1 MTPAATA
8 PMQIGPIAQ
17 EMPIQPSLGLGSLG
31 SDFMTQQALAEAMR
45 EINRKKI
52 ALAGFPQFANTGGQI
67 EQSADPTKD
76 RDTIPAMLTEDENVI
91 TRRGVLGL
99 DLMAGGSGDFA
110 RGHEIIDNITRQ
122 GENYLDEVLDRPLF
136 YGERNA

>member
-1 MTPAATA
+1 
-8 PMQIGPIAQ
+8 
-17 EMPIQPSLGLGSLG
+17 
-31 SDFMTQQALAEAMR
+31 
-45 EINRKKI
+45 
-52 ALAGFPQFANTGGQI
+52 
-67 EQSADPTKD
+67 
-76 RDTIPAMLTEDENVI
+76 MLTADENVI